1 MSPESGARV
10 AFYDFDGTLVSGN
23 VVTRYGWIAR
33 RHPSRWVARWRY
45 AKAWAWVPVW
55 LLLDSFSRR
64 LFNVVFFRQY
74 RGLREDWLRAQG
86 RELFEACVKREQF
99 RFALERLALDRKAG
113 YHTVLVSGGLDF
125 ALAPVAEY
133 FGFDAVLANR
143 LEYRNGVASGEIVP
157 PLLANEEK
165 AIALKA
171 YAREHG
177 FDLRL
182 AKAYSDSASDLPMLE
197 AVGRPVAANPN
208 KRLRKAALARGWEI
222 VDLARSPYPIED
234 PRA

>member
-1 MSPESGARV
+1 MSPESRPRV

-33 RHPSRWVARWRY
+33 RHPSRLTAVWRY

-86 RELFEACVKREQF
+86 RDLFEACVKREQF
-99 RFALERLALDRKAG
+99 RFALERLNLDRKAG

-125 ALAPVAEY
+125 ALEPVAGY

-143 LEYRNGVASGEIVP
+143 LQFRKGVASGEIVP
-157 PLLANEEK
+157 PLLADHEK
-165 AIALKA
+165 ALAIKA

-197 AVGRPVAANPN
+197 AVGRPVATNPN

-222 VDLARSPYPIED
+222 VDLTRSPYPVEN
-234 PRA
+234 PGA

>member
-1 MSPESGARV
+1 MPPESKPRV

-33 RHPSRWVARWRY
+33 RHPSRLAAGWRY

-74 RGLREDWLRAQG
+74 RGLREDWLRTQG
-86 RELFEACVKREQF
+86 RDLLEACIKREQF
-99 RFALERLALDRKAG
+99 RFALERLNLDRKAG

-125 ALAPVAEY
+125 ALEPVAGY

-143 LEYRNGVASGEIVP
+143 LQFREGIASGEIVP
-157 PLLANEEK
+157 PLLADHEK
-165 AIALKA
+165 ALAIKA

-197 AVGRPVAANPN
+197 AVGRPVATNPN

-222 VDLARSPYPIED
+222 VDLTRSPYPVEN
-234 PRA
+234 PGA

>member
-1 MSPESGARV
+1 M

-33 RHPSRWVARWRY
+33 RHPSRFAAGWRY

-74 RGLREDWLRAQG
+74 RGLREDWLRTQG
-86 RELFEACVKREQF
+86 RELLEACIKREQF
-99 RFALERLALDRKAG
+99 RFALERLNLDRKAG

-125 ALAPVAEY
+125 ALEPVAGY

-143 LEYRNGVASGEIVP
+143 LQFREGIASGEIVP
-157 PLLANEEK
+157 PLLADHEK
-165 AIALKA
+165 ALAIKA

-197 AVGRPVAANPN
+197 AVGRPVATNPN

-222 VDLARSPYPIED
+222 VDLTRSPYPVEN
-234 PRA
+234 PGA